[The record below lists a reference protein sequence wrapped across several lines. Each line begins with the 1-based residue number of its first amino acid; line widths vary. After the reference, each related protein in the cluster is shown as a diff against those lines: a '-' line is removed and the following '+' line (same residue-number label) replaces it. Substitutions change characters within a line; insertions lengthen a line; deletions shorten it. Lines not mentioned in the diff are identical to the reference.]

1 MVVVLGSD
9 MMPEKTVNQRSHKR
23 TQLRA
28 YTYRNTS
35 TGAKRNST
43 QADRKHDH
51 DFISLL
57 PAVVVIRLLEPTSV
71 QAALSIPTTR
81 TC

>member
-28 YTYRNTS
+28 YTYRNTP
-35 TGAKRNST
+35 TGANGIQPKPIENMIMTSFRYY
-43 QADRKHDH
+43 
-51 DFISLL
+51 L
-57 PAVVVIRLLEPTSV
+57 P
-71 QAALSIPTTR
+71 
-81 TC
+81 